1 MLERL
6 QKLLAQAGISS
17 RREAETLIT
26 GGRVSVNGA
35 VVTELGSKADPDQDT
50 ITVDGKPVRPVTDKV
65 YILLHKPAGY
75 VTTLKDPQGRPLV
88 TDLLKEITTRVFPVG
103 RLDYNTEGLLL
114 LTNDGE
120 WSNRL
125 AHPRHEVDKEYHVRV
140 RWMVEEAQLEQLR
153 GGVVL
158 DDGPTAPARVRL
170 IKASDNNTWLSIVI
184 HEGRYR
190 QVRRMCEKVG
200 LSVVRLRRAG
210 YGPLELGSLKPGEFR
225 LLTAAEVQ
233 ALTDSKPVVVS
244 VPKPKQPARK
254 PARQAGPRGPR
265 SSNRESSSRPAE
277 SDTAVQTLVWRKPGT
292 EPADSKRRIGAKT
305 GGRAAD
311 GSAPAARTRLNKGT
325 ASRAAGQDAAGAGGK
340 APRDKTISRKAGVT
354 APRTSPKP
362 RSGNAADGSKPAAK
376 AVPGKKSPA
385 GPQREN
391 AKFVGNKQ
399 RRAGEV
405 ARPAADGG
413 AGRSRQDKATSTGK
427 RPAGQQPG
435 RPPTGRK
442 GPKGRGP
449 GRG

>member
-17 RREAETLIT
+17 RREAESLIT
-26 GGRVSVNGA
+26 EGRVTVNGA
-35 VVTELGSKADPDQDT
+35 VVTELGSKADPDHDT

-65 YILLHKPAGY
+65 YILLNKPAGY

-140 RWMVEEAQLEQLR
+140 RWMVEEAQLDQLR
-153 GGVVL
+153 SGVVL

-170 IKASDNNTWLSIVI
+170 LKASDNNTWLSITI

-210 YGPLELGSLKPGEFR
+210 YGALDLGSLKPGEFR
-225 LLTAAEVQ
+225 LLTPAEVQ
-233 ALTDSKPVVVS
+233 SLTDSKPVA
-244 VPKPKQPARK
+244 VPVPRPKQPARK
-254 PARQAGPRGPR
+254 PARQSGPR
-265 SSNRESSSRPAE
+265 SQRPGTREQPSRSAD

-292 EPADSKRRIGAKT
+292 EPAGSKRGAGAKT
-305 GGRAAD
+305 GGRAVD
-311 GSAPAARTRLNKGT
+311 GAAATARTRPNKGKP
-325 ASRAAGQDAAGAGGK
+325 SPDGGQESAGAGGK
-340 APRDKTISRKAGVT
+340 APRDKTFGRKAGAS

-362 RSGNAADGSKPAAK
+362 RSGSAADSSKPAAK
-376 AVPGKKSPA
+376 AAPGKKSPT
-385 GPQREN
+385 GPPREN
-391 AKFVGNKQ
+391 ARFAGNKQ
-399 RRAGEV
+399 RPAGEV
-405 ARPAADGG
+405 TRPAADGG
-413 AGRSRQDKATSTGK
+413 AGRSRQDKAAPAGK
-427 RPAGQQPG
+427 RPAGRQPG
-435 RPPTGRK
+435 RPDAGRK